1 MSIVSTLTGLFRSRT
16 RSLLTMAG
24 IAVGVFSV
32 VLVSTIGTVGT
43 SEVSSTLI
51 TMGVDTL
58 LVQAA
63 NKSVS
68 VTITDDDVSTVRR
81 VDGVND
87 VMPLMASMTEAKM
100 IGRRLDC
107 YVWGVDKSA
116 DRLISLQAEHGRLI
130 TNSDSAANLRVC
142 VIDEQF
148 AKKSYGRSNI
158 VGKKINIFLGGRYH
172 EFEIIGVAQ
181 SGLSSLQG
189 MLSNIMP
196 GFMYIP
202 ISTMQQL
209 TGRTTYDKLAVK
221 LTDMDADIP
230 VVEAVQTAL
239 NRSNNTTDA
248 YIVNNLLS
256 QKAQL
261 DDILSIVTTALSLVA
276 GISLAVSGISIMTT
290 MLMSVTERTREI
302 GIKRSIGATSL
313 DICRE
318 FLCESVLLT
327 MLGSA
332 AGIAAGLLIAG
343 AGCCIA
349 GVPFSVNLVMLLITA
364 AASGLV
370 GTLFGAYPAF
380 KAASLDPVEALRM

>member
-332 AGIAAGLLIAG
+332 AGIAAGLLTAG
-343 AGCCIA
+343 VGCFIA
-349 GVPFSVNLVMLLITA
+349 GVPFRINAVMLLITA

-370 GTLFGAYPAF
+370 GTLFGAYPAC

>member
-43 SEVSSTLI
+43 GEVSSTLI

-332 AGIAAGLLIAG
+332 AGIAAGLLTAG
-343 AGCCIA
+343 VGCFIA
-349 GVPFSVNLVMLLITA
+349 GVPFRINAVMLLITA

-370 GTLFGAYPAF
+370 GTLFGAYPAC

>member
-332 AGIAAGLLIAG
+332 AGIAAGLLTAG
-343 AGCCIA
+343 IGCFIA
-349 GVPFSVNLVMLLITA
+349 GVPFRINAVMLLITA

-370 GTLFGAYPAF
+370 GTLFGAYPAC

>member
-349 GVPFSVNLVMLLITA
+349 GVPFSVYVVMLLITA

-370 GTLFGAYPAF
+370 GTLFGAYPAY

>member
-158 VGKKINIFLGGRYH
+158 VGKKINIFLGGKYH

-313 DICRE
+313 DNCRE

-332 AGIAAGLLIAG
+332 AGIAAGLLTAG
-343 AGCCIA
+343 VGCFIA
-349 GVPFSVNLVMLLITA
+349 GVPFRINAVMLLITA

-370 GTLFGAYPAF
+370 GTLFGAYPAC

>member
-209 TGRTTYDKLAVK
+209 AGRTTYDKLAVK

-349 GVPFSVNLVMLLITA
+349 GVPFSVNVVMLLITA

-370 GTLFGAYPAF
+370 GTLFGAYPAY

>member
-1 MSIVSTLTGLFRSRT
+1 MSIVSTLVSIFRSRT

-32 VLVSTIGTVGT
+32 VLVSTVGTVG
-43 SEVSSTLI
+43 SSQVSATLV

-63 NKSVS
+63 DNSVT
-68 VTITDDDVSTVRR
+68 VTITDQDAATVRR

-100 IGRRLDC
+100 IGRRMDC

-116 DRLISLQAEHGRLI
+116 DRLISLEAKHGRLVN
-130 TNSDSAANLRVC
+130 NSDSAAGLKVC

-148 AKKSYGRSNI
+148 AKKSYGRSNV
-158 VGKKINIFLGGRYH
+158 VGKTLSLFLGGKYH
-172 EFEIIGVAQ
+172 EFEIIGVAH

-221 LTDMDADIP
+221 LDDMNTDVP
-230 VVEAVQTAL
+230 VVAAVQEAL
-239 NRSNNTTDA
+239 NRTNGTTDA

-256 QKAQL
+256 QKSQL
-261 DDILSIVTTALSLVA
+261 EEILGIVTTALSMVA
-276 GISLAVSGISIMTT
+276 GISLAVSGISVMTT

-302 GIKRSIGATSL
+302 GIKKSIGASSRN
-313 DICRE
+313 ICRE
-318 FLCESVLLT
+318 FLSEAVLLT
-327 MLGSA
+327 MTGSA
-332 AGIAAGLLIAG
+332 AGIAAGLLISG
-343 AGCCIA
+343 VGC
-349 GVPFSVNLVMLLITA
+349 LITGIAFQANWLMIGLA
-364 AASGLV
+364 AVASGAV
-370 GTLFGAYPAF
+370 GAVFGAYPAY
-380 KAASLDPVEALRM
+380 KASSMDPVEALRM